1 MDLIHIAS
9 PQDSQYMTYLWY
21 MVFKIS
27 IFERYLCSTLFQ
39 PSENDIKCPERVTY
53 HTWMLDSRPRG
64 LSSSWPGGMNTSGAE
79 QHRSLVYTPLRTCHS
94 SRRSSWQ
101 RGPPLLALGEALQD
115 FDSGWNHRL
124 CKKKNAFKE
133 LRGSS
138 IAYLL
143 VSDMSIW
150 KSLLVYTL
158 YSYDLWAWE
167 VRVFIQ

>member
-1 MDLIHIAS
+1 MDETSSLRTLSTWHS
-9 PQDSQYMTYLWY
+9 YLWN
-21 MVFKIS
+21 MAFKIQ
-27 IFERYLCSTLFQ
+27 YLR
-39 PSENDIKCPERVTY
+39 DILVQLCFILQRMALKCPDRVTY

-133 LRGSS
+133 LQGSS

-143 VSDMSIW
+143 HVVSDMSIW
-150 KSLLVYTL
+150 KSLLV
-158 YSYDLWAWE
+158 
-167 VRVFIQ
+167 